1 MKTAEAAPLLGGNI
15 KVHFAGA
22 EQVYIWKSARIGG
35 ANYALWTVLPFIA
48 RQFGIK
54 TYTAPNIRGF
64 IPHDIENSSKHTI
77 MDSGLFTIMFGKK
90 NVSFT
95 KNFAD
100 QWTDAMA
107 EFVNEN
113 KVKSLVV
120 ECDCQRLLGVEKA
133 WELRRRLREKISN
146 RIINVFHLPDGQNGL
161 DRMIEEGDYIALSI
175 PEFVHHS
182 NNYKEK
188 IVYLANYIKNK
199 KPEIDIHLLGCTKMD
214 ILRQCNFC
222 TSSDS
227 TSYQS
232 ALRYG
237 FYFKNHIDNISY
249 RRTLPYRQQVKE
261 MLEFYNVEITE
272 KRLDYHSKYAAIA
285 NMEKKRYAACCGGQ
299 E

>member
-1 MKTAEAAPLLGGNI
+1 MKIAEAVLLLGDNI

-22 EQVYIWKSARIGG
+22 EQLYIWRSAHIGG

-48 RQFGIK
+48 KKFGIK
-54 TYTAPNIRGF
+54 SYGIPNIHGF
-64 IPHDIENSSKHTI
+64 VPHDIENSSKNAI
-77 MDSGLFTIMFGKK
+77 MDSGLFTIMFGNK
-90 NVSFT
+90 NMSFT
-95 KNFAD
+95 EKFAD
-100 QWTDAMA
+100 RWNDAIA

-113 KVKSLVV
+113 KIKSLVV
-120 ECDCQRLLGVEKA
+120 ECDCQRLLGVDKA
-133 WELRRRLREKISN
+133 WELRRRLRKEISN
-146 RIINVFHLPDGQNGL
+146 RIINVFHLPDGRNGL
-161 DRMIEEGDYIALSI
+161 DRMIEEGDYIALSV

-214 ILRQCNFC
+214 ILKQCNFC

-237 FYFKNHIDNISY
+237 YYFKNHIDTLSY
-249 RRTLPYRQQVKE
+249 RHTLPYRKE
-261 MLEFYNVEITE
+261 IMGLLNYYNVETTE
-272 KRLDYHSKYAAIA
+272 KRLDYYSKYAVIA
-285 NMEKKRYAACCGGQ
+285 NIEKKRYAIFCGGQ